1 MSKAIVA
8 PNQEQLYNLAQKFEE
23 RAFQSKDPEES
34 QKMFE
39 KMLELY
45 ERAADLGHIPSRHN
59 LAVRLHLNGDISSA
73 IYHYKIAAN
82 AGYDCSQCNLG
93 TIYVTDGSNHTEG
106 LRYLE
111 LAAEQNNR
119 TATKNLISYYK
130 GELVDGISDP
140 AKVEEYTKKLAI
152 LPGDDASID
161 FDVVLPRSTPRSAT
175 ATETAGRTEEKF
187 NSRP

>member
-1 MSKAIVA
+1 MSKTTAA
-8 PNQEQLYNLAQKFEE
+8 PNKEQLYNLAQKFEE
-23 RAFQSKDPEES
+23 RALQTKD

-39 KMLELY
+39 RMLKLY

-59 LAVRLHLNGDISSA
+59 LALRLYLNGDTSSA
-73 IYHYKIAAN
+73 IYHYKIAADD
-82 AGYDCSQCNLG
+82 GYDCSQCNLG
-93 TIYVTDGSNHTEG
+93 TIYVTHESTHTEG
-106 LRYLE
+106 LHYLK

-140 AKVEEYTKKLAI
+140 AKVEEYTKKLAT

-161 FDVVLPRSTPRSAT
+161 FNVVLPRSTLSLAT
-175 ATETAGRTEEKF
+175 ATETAGRAEEKF
-187 NSRP
+187 NLRP

>member
-1 MSKAIVA
+1 MSKTTAA
-8 PNQEQLYNLAQKFEE
+8 PNKEQLYNLAQTFEE
-23 RAFQSKDPEES
+23 RAFQNKDPQKS
-34 QKMFE
+34 KKMFE

-45 ERAADLGHIPSRHN
+45 EKAADLGHIPSRHN
-59 LAVRLHLNGDISSA
+59 LALRLHLNGDTSSA
-73 IYHYKIAAN
+73 IYHYKIAADD
-82 AGYDCSQCNLG
+82 GYDCSQCNLG
-93 TIYVTDGSNHTEG
+93 TIYITHGRNQTEG

-140 AKVEEYTKKLAI
+140 VKVEEYTKKLAT

-161 FDVVLPRSTPRSAT
+161 FNVVLPRSTPSSAT
-175 ATETAGRTEEKF
+175 ATETARNDKSSTRT
-187 NSRP
+187 